1 MTTELFTKGYD
12 SQNEDYCKVVEL
24 EGRTLVIIADG
35 MGGLSLGAEA
45 AECVCEGIAEYVS
58 KNLEADNLWQEAFK
72 YADKKLHK
80 LSLANHSNM
89 GAAVTALIITAIS
102 CEVAWQGNVRLY
114 LYRDNQLLQLTTDHI
129 MNIGYGQKMLTR
141 CLKGGGLRDDVP
153 TKNIPLQTD
162 DILFLC
168 TDGFYNIHEQDLSS
182 GNTCVPK
189 EDIINKESRIL
200 SPIQISIIASVLR
213 PNVPNTP
220 IFSVDQPPN

>member
-24 EGRTLVIIADG
+24 EGRTLVIMADG

-72 YADKKLHK
+72 YADKKLHE

-89 GAAVTALIITAIS
+89 GAAVTALIITATS
-102 CEVAWQGNVRLY
+102 CKVAWQGNVRLY

-129 MNIGYGQKMLTR
+129 MNIGYRQKMLTR

-168 TDGFYNIHEQDLSS
+168 TDGFYNIYEQDLSS
-182 GNTCVPK
+182 GNASVPK
-189 EDIINKESRIL
+189 EDIMTDDATCLTIKIN
-200 SPIQISIIASVLR
+200 
-213 PNVPNTP
+213 
-220 IFSVDQPPN
+220 

>member
-72 YADKKLHK
+72 YADKKLHE

-89 GAAVTALIITAIS
+89 GAAVTALIITATS

-189 EDIINKESRIL
+189 EDIINDDATCLTIKI
-200 SPIQISIIASVLR
+200 
-213 PNVPNTP
+213 N
-220 IFSVDQPPN
+220 

>member
-12 SQNEDYCKVVEL
+12 SQNEDYCKVIEL
-24 EGRTLVIIADG
+24 EGRIFVIMADG

-141 CLKGGGLRDDVP
+141 CLKGVGLRDDVS

-189 EDIINKESRIL
+189 EDIINDDATCLTIKI
-200 SPIQISIIASVLR
+200 
-213 PNVPNTP
+213 N
-220 IFSVDQPPN
+220 

>member
-1 MTTELFTKGYD
+1 MTTALFTKGYD

-24 EGRTLVIIADG
+24 EGRTLVIMADG

-72 YADKKLHK
+72 YADNKLHE

-89 GAAVTALIITAIS
+89 GAAVTALIITETS

-114 LYRDNQLLQLTTDHI
+114 LDRDNQLLQLTTDHV

-182 GNTCVPK
+182 GNTSVPK
-189 EDIINKESRIL
+189 EDIMNDDATCLTIKIN
-200 SPIQISIIASVLR
+200 
-213 PNVPNTP
+213 
-220 IFSVDQPPN
+220 

>member
-1 MTTELFTKGYD
+1 MITELFTKGYD

-24 EGRTLVIIADG
+24 EGCTLVIMADG

-72 YADKKLHK
+72 YADNKLHE

-89 GAAVTALIITAIS
+89 GAAVTALIITETS

-114 LYRDNQLLQLTTDHI
+114 LYRDNQLLQLTTDHV
-129 MNIGYGQKMLTR
+129 MNIGYRQKMLTR

-182 GNTCVPK
+182 GNTSVPK
-189 EDIINKESRIL
+189 EDIMNDDATCLTIKIN
-200 SPIQISIIASVLR
+200 
-213 PNVPNTP
+213 
-220 IFSVDQPPN
+220 

>member
-12 SQNEDYCKVVEL
+12 SQNEDYCKVVEV
-24 EGRTLVIIADG
+24 EGRTLVIMADG

-72 YADKKLHK
+72 YADKKLHE

-89 GAAVTALIITAIS
+89 GAAVTALIITATS

-189 EDIINKESRIL
+189 EDIINDDATCLTIKI
-200 SPIQISIIASVLR
+200 
-213 PNVPNTP
+213 N
-220 IFSVDQPPN
+220 

>member
-24 EGRTLVIIADG
+24 EGRTLVIMADG

-45 AECVCEGIAEYVS
+45 AECLCEGIAEYVS
-58 KNLEADNLWQEAFK
+58 KKLEADNLWQEAFK
-72 YADKKLHK
+72 YADNKLHE

-89 GAAVTALIITAIS
+89 GAAVTALIITATS

-189 EDIINKESRIL
+189 EDIMNDDATCLTIKIN
-200 SPIQISIIASVLR
+200 
-213 PNVPNTP
+213 
-220 IFSVDQPPN
+220 

>member
-12 SQNEDYCKVVEL
+12 SQNEDYCKVIEL
-24 EGRTLVIIADG
+24 EGRIFVIMADG
-35 MGGLSLGAEA
+35 MGGLSLGTEA
-45 AECVCEGIAEYVS
+45 AECICEGIAEYVS

-72 YADKKLHK
+72 YADKKLHE

-189 EDIINKESRIL
+189 EDIINDDATCLTIKI
-200 SPIQISIIASVLR
+200 
-213 PNVPNTP
+213 N
-220 IFSVDQPPN
+220 

>member
-24 EGRTLVIIADG
+24 EGRTLVIMADG

-72 YADKKLHK
+72 YADKKLHE

-89 GAAVTALIITAIS
+89 GAAVTALIITATS

-114 LYRDNQLLQLTTDHI
+114 LYRDNQLQQLTTDHV
-129 MNIGYGQKMLTR
+129 MDIGYGQKMLTR

-189 EDIINKESRIL
+189 EDIMNDDATCLTIKIN
-200 SPIQISIIASVLR
+200 
-213 PNVPNTP
+213 
-220 IFSVDQPPN
+220 

>member
-24 EGRTLVIIADG
+24 EGRTLVIMADG

-58 KNLEADNLWQEAFK
+58 KNLDTDILWQEAFK
-72 YADKKLHK
+72 YADNKLHE

-114 LYRDNQLLQLTTDHI
+114 LYRDNQLLQLTTDHV

-153 TKNIPLQTD
+153 TKNIPLQTY

-182 GNTCVPK
+182 GNKSVPK
-189 EDIINKESRIL
+189 EDIMNDDATCLTIKIN
-200 SPIQISIIASVLR
+200 
-213 PNVPNTP
+213 
-220 IFSVDQPPN
+220 

>member
-12 SQNEDYCKVVEL
+12 SQNEDYCKVVGVE
-24 EGRTLVIIADG
+24 ESTLVIIADG

-58 KNLEADNLWQEAFK
+58 KNLEAGNLWQEAFK
-72 YADKKLHK
+72 YADNKLHE
-80 LSLANHSNM
+80 LSIANHSNM
-89 GAAVTALIITAIS
+89 GAAVSALIITETS

-114 LYRDNQLLQLTTDHI
+114 LYRDNQLQQLTTDHV
-129 MNIGYGQKMLTR
+129 MDIGYGQKMLTR

-153 TKNIPLQTD
+153 TKNIPLQTN

-182 GNTCVPK
+182 GNASVPK
-189 EDIINKESRIL
+189 EDIMNDDATCLTIKIN
-200 SPIQISIIASVLR
+200 
-213 PNVPNTP
+213 
-220 IFSVDQPPN
+220 

>member
-24 EGRTLVIIADG
+24 EGRTLVIMADG

-72 YADKKLHK
+72 YADKKLHE

-89 GAAVTALIITAIS
+89 GAAVTALIITETS

-114 LYRDNQLLQLTTDHI
+114 LYRDNQLLQLTTDHV

-189 EDIINKESRIL
+189 EDIINDDATCLTIKI
-200 SPIQISIIASVLR
+200 
-213 PNVPNTP
+213 N
-220 IFSVDQPPN
+220 

>member
-12 SQNEDYCKVVEL
+12 SQNEDYCKVVGV
-24 EGRTLVIIADG
+24 EGRTLVIMADG
-35 MGGLSLGAEA
+35 MGGLSLGTEA
-45 AECVCEGIAEYVS
+45 AECICEGIAEYVS
-58 KNLEADNLWQEAFK
+58 KNLEAGNLWQEAFK
-72 YADKKLHK
+72 YADNKLHE
-80 LSLANHSNM
+80 LSIANHSNM
-89 GAAVTALIITAIS
+89 GAAVSALIITETS

-114 LYRDNQLLQLTTDHI
+114 LYRDNQLQQLTTDHV
-129 MNIGYGQKMLTR
+129 MDIGYGQKMLTR

-189 EDIINKESRIL
+189 EDIINDDATCLTIKI
-200 SPIQISIIASVLR
+200 
-213 PNVPNTP
+213 N
-220 IFSVDQPPN
+220 

>member
-24 EGRTLVIIADG
+24 EGRTLVIMADG

-72 YADKKLHK
+72 YADKKLHE

-89 GAAVTALIITAIS
+89 GAAVTALIITATS

-168 TDGFYNIHEQDLSS
+168 TDGFYNIHEQNLSS

-189 EDIINKESRIL
+189 EDIMNDDATCLTIKIN
-200 SPIQISIIASVLR
+200 
-213 PNVPNTP
+213 
-220 IFSVDQPPN
+220 

>member
-24 EGRTLVIIADG
+24 EGRTLVIMADG

-45 AECVCEGIAEYVS
+45 AECVCESIAEYFS

-72 YADKKLHK
+72 FADNKLHE

-89 GAAVTALIITAIS
+89 GAAVTALIITDTS

-114 LYRDNQLLQLTTDHI
+114 LYRDNQLQQLTTDHV
-129 MNIGYGQKMLTR
+129 MDIGYGQKMLAR

-153 TKNIPLQTD
+153 TKNIPLQTN

-182 GNTCVPK
+182 GNASVPK
-189 EDIINKESRIL
+189 EDIMTDDATCLTFKIN
-200 SPIQISIIASVLR
+200 
-213 PNVPNTP
+213 
-220 IFSVDQPPN
+220 

>member
-35 MGGLSLGAEA
+35 MGGLSLCAEA
-45 AECVCEGIAEYVS
+45 AECVCGGSAEYVS

-72 YADKKLHK
+72 YADKKLHE

-89 GAAVTALIITAIS
+89 GAAVTALIITETS

-114 LYRDNQLLQLTTDHI
+114 LYRGNHLQQLTTDHV
-129 MNIGYGQKMLTR
+129 MDIGYGQKMLTR

-189 EDIINKESRIL
+189 EDIINDDATCLTIKI
-200 SPIQISIIASVLR
+200 
-213 PNVPNTP
+213 N
-220 IFSVDQPPN
+220 

>member
-24 EGRTLVIIADG
+24 EGRTLVIVADG

-58 KNLEADNLWQEAFK
+58 KNLEAYNLWQEAFK
-72 YADKKLHK
+72 YADKKLHE

-89 GAAVTALIITAIS
+89 GAAVTALIISETS

-168 TDGFYNIHEQDLSS
+168 TDGFYNIHDQDLSS

-189 EDIINKESRIL
+189 EDIMNDDATCLTIKIN
-200 SPIQISIIASVLR
+200 
-213 PNVPNTP
+213 
-220 IFSVDQPPN
+220 

>member
-24 EGRTLVIIADG
+24 EGRTLVIMADG

-72 YADKKLHK
+72 YAHKKLHE

-89 GAAVTALIITAIS
+89 GAAVTALIITETS

-114 LYRDNQLLQLTTDHI
+114 LYRDNQLLQLTTDHV

-168 TDGFYNIHEQDLSS
+168 TDGFYNIHEQNLSS

-189 EDIINKESRIL
+189 EDIMNDDATCLTIKIN
-200 SPIQISIIASVLR
+200 
-213 PNVPNTP
+213 
-220 IFSVDQPPN
+220 

>member
-24 EGRTLVIIADG
+24 EGRTLVIMADG

-45 AECVCEGIAEYVS
+45 AECLCEGIAEYVS
-58 KNLEADNLWQEAFK
+58 KKLEADNLWQEAFK

-189 EDIINKESRIL
+189 EDIINDDATCLTIKI
-200 SPIQISIIASVLR
+200 
-213 PNVPNTP
+213 N
-220 IFSVDQPPN
+220 

>member
-24 EGRTLVIIADG
+24 EGRTLVIMADG

-58 KNLEADNLWQEAFK
+58 KNLDTDILWQEAFK
-72 YADKKLHK
+72 YADNKLHE

-89 GAAVTALIITAIS
+89 GATVTALIITATS

-129 MNIGYGQKMLTR
+129 MNIGYRQKMLTR

-189 EDIINKESRIL
+189 EDIINDDATCLTIKI
-200 SPIQISIIASVLR
+200 
-213 PNVPNTP
+213 N
-220 IFSVDQPPN
+220 

>member
-24 EGRTLVIIADG
+24 EGRTLVIMADG

-72 YADKKLHK
+72 YADKKLHE

-89 GAAVTALIITAIS
+89 GAAVTALIITATS

-189 EDIINKESRIL
+189 EDIMTDDATCLTIKIN
-200 SPIQISIIASVLR
+200 
-213 PNVPNTP
+213 
-220 IFSVDQPPN
+220 

>member
-1 MTTELFTKGYD
+1 MTTELFTIGYD
-12 SQNEDYCKVVEL
+12 SQNEDYCKEVEL
-24 EGRTLVIIADG
+24 EGRTLVIMADG

-72 YADKKLHK
+72 YADNKLHE

-89 GAAVTALIITAIS
+89 GAAVTALIITETS

-114 LYRDNQLLQLTTDHI
+114 LYRDNQLLQLTTDHV

-162 DILFLC
+162 DTLFLC

-182 GNTCVPK
+182 GNTSVPK
-189 EDIINKESRIL
+189 EDIMNDDATCLTIKIN
-200 SPIQISIIASVLR
+200 
-213 PNVPNTP
+213 
-220 IFSVDQPPN
+220 

>member
-24 EGRTLVIIADG
+24 EGRTLVIMADG

-58 KNLEADNLWQEAFK
+58 KNLDTDILWQKAFK
-72 YADKKLHK
+72 YADNKLHE

-153 TKNIPLQTD
+153 TKNIPLQTYY
-162 DILFLC
+162 ILFLC
-168 TDGFYNIHEQDLSS
+168 RDGFYNIHEQDLSS

-189 EDIINKESRIL
+189 EDIINDDATCLTIKI
-200 SPIQISIIASVLR
+200 
-213 PNVPNTP
+213 N
-220 IFSVDQPPN
+220 

>member
-72 YADKKLHK
+72 YADKKLHE

-89 GAAVTALIITAIS
+89 GAAVTALIITATS

-182 GNTCVPK
+182 GNTSVPK
-189 EDIINKESRIL
+189 EDIMNDDATCLTIKIN
-200 SPIQISIIASVLR
+200 
-213 PNVPNTP
+213 
-220 IFSVDQPPN
+220 

>member
-1 MTTELFTKGYD
+1 MTTELFTKGHD

-24 EGRTLVIIADG
+24 EGRTLVIMADG

-72 YADKKLHK
+72 YADKKLHE

-189 EDIINKESRIL
+189 EDIINDDATCLTIKI
-200 SPIQISIIASVLR
+200 
-213 PNVPNTP
+213 N
-220 IFSVDQPPN
+220 

>member
-1 MTTELFTKGYD
+1 MTTELFTKGHD

-24 EGRTLVIIADG
+24 EGRTLVIMADG

-45 AECVCEGIAEYVS
+45 AECLCEGIAEYVS
-58 KNLEADNLWQEAFK
+58 KKLEADNLWQEAFK
-72 YADKKLHK
+72 YADKKLHE

-89 GAAVTALIITAIS
+89 GAAVTALIITATS

-189 EDIINKESRIL
+189 EDIINDDATCLTIKI
-200 SPIQISIIASVLR
+200 
-213 PNVPNTP
+213 N
-220 IFSVDQPPN
+220 

>member
-1 MTTELFTKGYD
+1 MTIELFTKGYD

-24 EGRTLVIIADG
+24 EGRTLVIMADG

-72 YADKKLHK
+72 YADKKLHE

-89 GAAVTALIITAIS
+89 GAAVTALIITATS

-182 GNTCVPK
+182 GNASVPK
-189 EDIINKESRIL
+189 EDIMTDDATCLTIKIN
-200 SPIQISIIASVLR
+200 
-213 PNVPNTP
+213 
-220 IFSVDQPPN
+220 

>member
-24 EGRTLVIIADG
+24 EGRTLVIMADG

-72 YADKKLHK
+72 YADKKLHE

-89 GAAVTALIITAIS
+89 GAAVTALIITETS

-189 EDIINKESRIL
+189 EDIMNDDATCLTIKIN
-200 SPIQISIIASVLR
+200 
-213 PNVPNTP
+213 
-220 IFSVDQPPN
+220 

>member
-24 EGRTLVIIADG
+24 EGRTLVIMADG

-58 KNLEADNLWQEAFK
+58 KNLEADNLWQEAFN
-72 YADKKLHK
+72 YADNKLHE

-89 GAAVTALIITAIS
+89 GAAVTALIITETS

-168 TDGFYNIHEQDLSS
+168 TDGFYNIHEQNLSS
-182 GNTCVPK
+182 GNTYVPK
-189 EDIINKESRIL
+189 EDIMNDDATCLTIKIN
-200 SPIQISIIASVLR
+200 
-213 PNVPNTP
+213 
-220 IFSVDQPPN
+220 

>member
-24 EGRTLVIIADG
+24 EGRTLVIMADG

-45 AECVCEGIAEYVS
+45 AECLCEGIAEYVS
-58 KNLEADNLWQEAFK
+58 KKLEADNLWQEAFK
-72 YADKKLHK
+72 YADKKLHE

-189 EDIINKESRIL
+189 EDIINDDATCLTIKI
-200 SPIQISIIASVLR
+200 
-213 PNVPNTP
+213 N
-220 IFSVDQPPN
+220 

>member
-45 AECVCEGIAEYVS
+45 AECICEGIAEYVS

-72 YADKKLHK
+72 YADKKLHE

-189 EDIINKESRIL
+189 EDIMNDDATCLTIKIN
-200 SPIQISIIASVLR
+200 
-213 PNVPNTP
+213 
-220 IFSVDQPPN
+220 

>member
-1 MTTELFTKGYD
+1 M
-12 SQNEDYCKVVEL
+12 VEL
-24 EGRTLVIIADG
+24 EGRTLVIMADG

-72 YADKKLHK
+72 YADKKLHE

-168 TDGFYNIHEQDLSS
+168 TDGFYNIYEQDLSS

-189 EDIINKESRIL
+189 EDIINDDATCLTIKI
-200 SPIQISIIASVLR
+200 
-213 PNVPNTP
+213 N
-220 IFSVDQPPN
+220 